1 MKCELKNSTIKKGE
15 ETVTDYLKP
24 ACYNARSYEKK
35 LYIASK
41 HKKLRLQSLYNDC
54 ANTNNTNSKEQVTR
68 IYSHLVIMLR
78 MITPD

>member
-41 HKKLRLQSLYNDC
+41 HKKLRL
-54 ANTNNTNSKEQVTR
+54 
-68 IYSHLVIMLR
+68 
-78 MITPD
+78 